1 MEIRRKDKR
10 FKEENEVII
19 QYALDRRKFNT
30 YIEVNAVTY
39 DLSISGARLRTKK
52 SFPLDAT
59 LRIQINLTR
68 SKQVVKVDGKVK
80 WLKKLMDE
88 DSYEIGVE
96 FLHDISKTVL
106 SLLRHLY
113 GEDVKIPSVVS

>member
-19 QYALDRRKFNT
+19 QYALDRRKFNS
-30 YIEVNAVTY
+30 YIEVNAATY

-52 SFPLDAT
+52 SFPLDAA

-68 SKQVVKVDGKVK
+68 SRQVIKVDGKVK
-80 WLKKLMDE
+80 WLKKMTGE

-113 GEDVKIPSVVS
+113 GEDVKIPSAVS

>member
-19 QYALDRRKFNT
+19 QYALDRRKFNAF
-30 YIEVNAVTY
+30 IEINAVTY
-39 DLSISGARLRTKK
+39 DLSISGARLRTTK

-68 SKQVVKVDGKVK
+68 SKQVIKVDGKVK
-80 WLKKLMDE
+80 WLKKMPGE